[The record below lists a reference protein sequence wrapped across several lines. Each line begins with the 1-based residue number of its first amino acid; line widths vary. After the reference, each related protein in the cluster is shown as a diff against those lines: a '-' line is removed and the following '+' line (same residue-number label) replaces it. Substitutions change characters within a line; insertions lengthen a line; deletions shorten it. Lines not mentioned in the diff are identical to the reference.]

1 MRIVELPTVGYFG
14 FHISWRVERVLCIV
28 ASKVQRFTCVAY
40 NIPNFV
46 FSARPAQG
54 LDCARSVGTY
64 TMQHL
69 FVKAGVGQ
77 SRTFCLCLQVRD
89 DLGNFKV
96 YDKNGEIKKDD
107 RGKEMT
113 LVPGGRWNLAAQHSI
128 QEVVKRWADQYD
140 GGVKIKFFFE
150 EE

>member
-1 MRIVELPTVGYFG
+1 
-14 FHISWRVERVLCIV
+14 
-28 ASKVQRFTCVAY
+28 
-40 NIPNFV
+40 
-46 FSARPAQG
+46 
-54 LDCARSVGTY
+54 
-64 TMQHL
+64 MQHL

-96 YDKNGEIKKDD
+96 YDEKGKIKKDD
-107 RGKEMT
+107 HGKEMT

-140 GGVKIKFFFE
+140 WG
-150 EE
+150 